1 MCKESKQLN
10 KCKAKRI
17 QLPIH
22 ENQSNHHTV
31 TIRVYFI
38 RKFADD
44 WEWGKFL
51 CHIRNNTTKLSI
63 DNETHPTIIHAML
76 LYHQDIH
83 DRTLAGHA
91 NSVW

>member
-1 MCKESKQLN
+1 MNTSQCTNLETVRQLASFITKQSPSEFISLESSPTAGGL
-10 KCKAKRI
+10 
-17 QLPIH
+17 
-22 ENQSNHHTV
+22 
-31 TIRVYFI
+31 
-38 RKFADD
+38 
-44 WEWGKFL
+44 GKFL

-63 DNETHPTIIHAML
+63 DNETHPTIIHAIL

>member
-10 KCKAKRI
+10 KCKAKII

-44 WEWGKFL
+44 WGWGKFL
-51 CHIRNNTTKLSI
+51 SHIRNNTTNLSI
-63 DNETHPTIIHAML
+63 FNKTHSNFNTRNLAL
-76 LYHQDIH
+76 LS
-83 DRTLAGHA
+83 GHT
-91 NSVW
+91 